1 MLKYQAVAVQKVNN
15 QVVINGFIQLLG
27 HDFVEFR
34 LVDQFQF
41 AYLIQMK
48 QDHDGLVHR
57 DYKRLS
63 LGAILY
69 NLRGIQINIEFMV
82 RCCLS

>member
-41 AYLIQMK
+41 AYLIHYIIDCSIEMK
-48 QDHDGLVHR
+48 QDQDGLVHR

-63 LGAILY
+63 LRAIL
-69 NLRGIQINIEFMV
+69 
-82 RCCLS
+82 